1 MNARRVISKFEQVT
15 HLSLF
20 VLQTYLRKSHFAL
33 YRVSQQDRNFAK
45 KKKFTK
51 DIFSKVVCDFSSVVI
66 SCTLENSLIE

>member
-45 KKKFTK
+45 KKFTK

-66 SCTLENSLIE
+66 SCTLENPLIE

>member
-45 KKKFTK
+45 KNLLKTSFQKLYV
-51 DIFSKVVCDFSSVVI
+51 IFRQ
-66 SCTLENSLIE
+66 L